1 MKLSHNLILMLTFTV
16 GWASLCQAAS
26 ELPDFS
32 HYQIIL
38 DRKPFGEI
46 APVKAHGDDL
56 AASGAGASAS
66 AQDLELRAI
75 IEEGNTIRVGMFD
88 RRDNSS
94 FYIKQG
100 ETVDQFELVS
110 VNYDAEEAV
119 LRKMN
124 ETIVFKL
131 RPGQDGDAAA
141 NVSGPSLQPSPAEP
155 PVFSPPGG
163 TSRPF
168 FAELRRRR
176 EAASGTNPPAPRGF
190 AEFFKQQQQT
200 STQAVSAVKPASPFG
215 PFTPITNAGVMP
227 FGVQPV
233 APPPGPPAFSPFQ
246 PVQPDQAEVVDVSP
260 EVLQPSDGSEA
271 QSFAP
276 ISFQPIQPVT
286 E

>member
-32 HYQIIL
+32 HYQVIL

-100 ETVDQFELVS
+100 ETVNQFELVS

-124 ETIVFKL
+124 ETIIFKL
-131 RPGQDGDAAA
+131 RPGQDGGAEA
-141 NVSGPSLQPSPAEP
+141 NVADASPQPSPAEP
-155 PVFSPPGG
+155 STFAPPGR
-163 TSRPF
+163 SPRPF

-176 EAASGTNPPAPRGF
+176 EASGTNPPAPRGF
-190 AEFFKQQQQT
+190 AEFFRQQQQA
-200 STQAVSAVKPASPFG
+200 STQAVGVAKPASPFG
-215 PFTPITNAGVMP
+215 PFTPITNAEAMP
-227 FGVQPV
+227 FGVRPPDA
-233 APPPGPPAFSPFQ
+233 APPAPPAFSPFQ
-246 PVQPDQAEVVDVSP
+246 PVQPGEAGVGTLP
-260 EVLQPSDGSEA
+260 ENLQPPVAEEA
-271 QSFAP
+271 QTFEP
-276 ISFQPIQPVT
+276 ISFQPIQPFT